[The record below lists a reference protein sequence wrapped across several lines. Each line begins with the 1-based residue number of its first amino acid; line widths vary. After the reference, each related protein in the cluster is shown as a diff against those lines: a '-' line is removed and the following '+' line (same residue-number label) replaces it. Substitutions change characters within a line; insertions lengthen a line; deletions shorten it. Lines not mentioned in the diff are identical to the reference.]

1 MSFPDDA
8 QRASD
13 HPRRWRRI
21 GAITLAAMLCAGSV
35 ALTDPLPGAAATSTR
50 VAIIVG
56 PAGSQTTANRAW
68 ADAAAR
74 EALKYTANV
83 VKVYTPNATWA
94 KVKAAMTGASVVVYV
109 GRGSGF
115 PSVSSSVL
123 KPATHNGFG
132 LNPVAGR
139 GSSTTRYY
147 GETYIRTVKLA
158 PKAVVLLHRTDYA
171 SGWSPSGYAQPSLS
185 VARRRVDN
193 YGAGF
198 LAAGASA
205 VIAEYSTS
213 PAYYVRAIFTQST
226 SLASVWNGAAAYHG
240 HVTSFTS
247 TRTRSATGRTDPV
260 SSGSGYTR
268 SIVGWP
274 STRTTSVRTVVSPP
288 TAPPTPTPTP
298 RSTAT
303 PPSAS
308 LVTPTPTPTPRST
321 ATPPS
326 ASPVTPTPTPGAPG
340 CGSSLQAKVDAAP
353 SGGTLDLTGCT
364 YVAGATIGKPL
375 TIVGARVNVPA
386 DQRGFIVTASNV
398 TLDRLVITGAQATS
412 YSWNEVGVLTT
423 GSVSGLVVRDSTIR
437 TFGNAGIWVGS
448 STNSRITGT
457 TIEDAVYAGIM
468 IISAAGGRVD
478 GNVVRRVGVQGASA
492 NGNNAY
498 GIALENEGG
507 AVSTDVVVDGN
518 TVADVPTWHGLDT
531 HAGVRIS
538 FTNNT
543 VSGAPRALFITSDG
557 SGRKATD
564 ITVTGN
570 RFLSPA
576 PATTNLVTVTT
587 YQAVNVSVTG
597 NSASGWGDASFFYD
611 YQGRSTGL
619 VVSGNVISP

>member
-274 STRTTSVRTVVSPP
+274 STRTTSVRQG
-288 TAPPTPTPTP
+288 
-298 RSTAT
+298 
-303 PPSAS
+303 
-308 LVTPTPTPTPRST
+308 
-321 ATPPS
+321 
-326 ASPVTPTPTPGAPG
+326 PVT

-498 GIALENEGG
+498 GIALENQGG

>member
-8 QRASD
+8 QRASG
-13 HPRRWRRI
+13 HPRRWHRI

-83 VKVYTPNATWA
+83 VKVYTPNATWS

-139 GSSTTRYY
+139 GSSATRYY
-147 GETYIRTVKLA
+147 GETYIRAVKLA

-247 TRTRSATGRTDPV
+247 TRTRSATGRTDPI
-260 SSGSGYTR
+260 SSGAGYTR

-274 STRTTSVRTVVSPP
+274 STRTSTVRLEPSSP
-288 TAPPTPTPTP
+288 APSAPTPT
-298 RSTAT
+298 
-303 PPSAS
+303 
-308 LVTPTPTPTPRST
+308 
-321 ATPPS
+321 
-326 ASPVTPTPTPGAPG
+326 ASPVP
-340 CGSSLQAKVDAAP
+340 VAAP
-353 SGGTLDLTGCT
+353 SGQPD
-364 YVAGATIGKPL
+364 AGP
-375 TIVGARVNVPA
+375 PH
-386 DQRGFIVTASNV
+386 
-398 TLDRLVITGAQATS
+398 
-412 YSWNEVGVLTT
+412 
-423 GSVSGLVVRDSTIR
+423 
-437 TFGNAGIWVGS
+437 
-448 STNSRITGT
+448 
-457 TIEDAVYAGIM
+457 
-468 IISAAGGRVD
+468 
-478 GNVVRRVGVQGASA
+478 ASA
-492 NGNNAY
+492 DCHPCA
-498 GIALENEGG
+498 
-507 AVSTDVVVDGN
+507 DG
-518 TVADVPTWHGLDT
+518 TRR
-531 HAGVRIS
+531 HARR
-538 FTNNT
+538 
-543 VSGAPRALFITSDG
+543 PRPRPRRQPRPA
-557 SGRKATD
+557 GRPCRRRWTRRRR
-564 ITVTGN
+564 G
-570 RFLSPA
+570 
-576 PATTNLVTVTT
+576 
-587 YQAVNVSVTG
+587 
-597 NSASGWGDASFFYD
+597 
-611 YQGRSTGL
+611 GRSTSPAARTSRERRSASPSRSWGRG
-619 VVSGNVISP
+619 STSRPISVASSSRPPT